1 MKTTDSK
8 AVTTCVI
15 RDESPEN
22 AIADRLD
29 SWKDIAHY
37 LNRSVRTVQRWE
49 RLEAMPVHR
58 HCHGTGDSVYA
69 YKQEVDAWRSSRSQ
83 RKRLTLQ
90 LPTIRRVP
98 MGSLARAEQS
108 SLLRLLKEI
117 VEQLQEEA
125 AAARTAPEGLVVAEE
140 LSDQA

>member
-8 AVTTCVI
+8 AVTTRVI
-15 RDESPEN
+15 RDESLEST
-22 AIADRLD
+22 IADRLD
-29 SWKDIAHY
+29 SWKDIAQY

-49 RLEAMPVHR
+49 MLEAMPVHR

-69 YKQEVDAWRSSRSQ
+69 HKQEVDSWRSSRSQ
-83 RKRLTLQ
+83 RKRLTLH
-90 LPTIRRVP
+90 LPAIRRVP

-108 SLLRLLKEI
+108 SLLRLLEVI

-125 AAARTAPEGLVVAEE
+125 AAARSAPEGLVVAEE